1 MARIDNINNFLTD
14 VANSIRNKTGKT
26 DDIPASEF
34 DVEIESISGGGS
46 EDLTEELANYDSS
59 LTTQEVTIQDI
70 LKALEGKAIGGVL
83 NHNQLE
89 YIQLNGK
96 THYQLDKPLNSNCR
110 IVAKFTRDT
119 SKECGLFG
127 QANYNTNTNDSFG
140 VRLGANSYQN
150 GRIHSEYG
158 TYAQNDIY
166 FSSLATEIILD
177 ANKNVWTYTDFNGSL
192 IKSLTFPT
200 KEFVNGT
207 NCYVGATMWNNDWLI
222 KLVGKLYYFKIY
234 EDNVLIHSL
243 VPVKR
248 SNGMLTL
255 FDQVTETY
263 LTNLGT
269 EDPLEGPIVQ

>member
-1 MARIDNINNFLTD
+1 MALTD
-14 VANSIRNKTGKT
+14 KLTNIADAIRSKTDTTEKMT
-26 DDIPASEF
+26 LDDIPSK
-34 DVEIESISGGGS
+34 IEGIQVG
-46 EDLTEELANYDSS
+46 EDLTQE
-59 LTTQEVTIQDI
+59 LTTYDTELIKQEITIQDI
-70 LKALEGKAIGGVL
+70 IKALEGKAVGEVTK
-83 NHNQLE
+83 HNQLE

-110 IVAKFTRDT
+110 VVVKFTRDLST
-119 SKECGLFG
+119 TLGLFG
-127 QANYNTNTNDSFG
+127 QADYATNSGNSFG
-140 VRLGANSYQN
+140 IYLGPSSYNN

-158 TYAQNDIY
+158 TYSGNDIV
-166 FSSLATEIILD
+166 FSSTATEFILD
-177 ANKNVWTYTDFNGSL
+177 ANKNVWTYTNFSGSV
-192 IKSLTFPT
+192 INKSTFPT
-200 KEFVNGT
+200 KEFANGT

-248 SNGMLTL
+248 SNGMVTL

-269 EDPLEGPIVQ
+269 EDPLEGPLV